1 MQEYIK
7 ANKALWNQKTTIH
20 QNSDF
25 YQMPAFLKGATSL
38 QPIELALLG
47 DVKGKKILHLQC
59 HFGQDTISLARMGA
73 EVTGVDLSDKSI
85 AKAKELA
92 KTLEVD
98 AHFVCCDIFEANQF
112 VEGQF
117 DIVFTS
123 YGTIGW
129 LPKLD
134 RWGQI
139 IQHFLKPNGQLVF
152 VEFHPFIWTLDDA
165 TFSQITYSY
174 FNVAPIIETLS
185 SSYTDG
191 PTHAPMT
198 SYSWNH
204 PLSEVFQALM
214 TNGIA
219 IEDFQE
225 YDTSPYNCFP
235 NTIVVDNGFQIKG
248 MEDKLPMVYSI
259 LAKKINK

>member
-7 ANKALWNQKTTIH
+7 ANKALWNQKTEIH
-20 QNSDF
+20 QKSDF

-38 QPIELALLG
+38 QAIELALLG
-47 DVKGKKILHLQC
+47 DVKGKRILHLQC

-73 EVTGVDLSDKSI
+73 KVTGIDLSDKSI
-85 AKAKELA
+85 AKANELA
-92 KTLEVD
+92 KTLAVD
-98 AHFVCCDIFEANQF
+98 ANFICCDIFETDQF
-112 VEGQF
+112 VDGQF
-117 DIVFTS
+117 DIVFAS

-129 LPKLD
+129 LPTLD

-139 IQHFLKPNGQLVF
+139 IQHFLKPNGRFIF

-165 TFSQITYSY
+165 SFTKITYSY
-174 FNVAPIIETLS
+174 FNVAPIIETPS

-191 PTHAPMT
+191 PTHPPMT

-214 TNGIA
+214 THGLL

-225 YDTSPYNCFP
+225 YNTSPYNCFP
-235 NTIVVDNGFQIKG
+235 NTVALSDGYQIKG

-259 LAKKINK
+259 IAKAT

>member
-1 MQEYIK
+1 MQEYLT

-20 QNSDF
+20 EQSDF

-38 QPIELALLG
+38 KPIELALLG

-73 EVTGVDLSDKSI
+73 KVTGLDLSDKSI
-85 AKAKELA
+85 AKAKEIANQLGI
-92 KTLEVD
+92 D
-98 AHFVCCDIFEANQF
+98 AHFVCCDIFEADQF
-112 VEGQF
+112 IKDEF

-129 LPKLD
+129 LPTLN

-139 IQHFLKPNGQLVF
+139 IQHFLKPNGTFVF
-152 VEFHPFIWTLDDA
+152 AEFHPFIWTLDDD
-165 TFSQITYSY
+165 TYTKITYSY
-174 FNVAPIIETLS
+174 FNIAPIIETLT

-191 PTHAPMT
+191 DSHEPLACYT
-198 SYSWNH
+198 WNH
-204 PLSEVFQALM
+204 SLAEVFNALM
-214 TNGIA
+214 TNGIV
-219 IEDFQE
+219 IDDFQE
-225 YDTSPYNCFP
+225 YKTSPYNCFP
-235 NTIVVDNGFQIKG
+235 NTVTVDNGYQIKG

-259 LAKKINK
+259 LGRKF

>member
-1 MQEYIK
+1 MKEYLK
-7 ANKALWNQKTTIH
+7 ANKALWNQKTIIH
-20 QNSDF
+20 EHSDF

-38 QPIELALLG
+38 KTIELDLLG

-73 EVTGVDLSDKSI
+73 KVTGVDLSDKSI

-92 KTLEVD
+92 TTIGVD
-98 AHFVCCDIFEANQF
+98 AHFVCCDIFEADQF
-112 VEGQF
+112 IEDQF
-117 DIVFTS
+117 DIIFTS

-129 LPKLD
+129 LPSLD

-152 VEFHPFIWTLDDA
+152 AEFHPFIWTLDDA
-165 TFSQITYSY
+165 SYTKITYSY
-174 FNVAPIIETLS
+174 FNIEPIIETLT

-191 PTHAPMT
+191 DTHKPLACYT
-198 SYSWNH
+198 WNH

-214 TNGIA
+214 KNGLL

-225 YDTSPYNCFP
+225 YNTSPYNCFP
-235 NTIVVDNGFQIKG
+235 NTVAVEGGYQIKS
-248 MEDKLPMVYSI
+248 MENKLPMVYSI
-259 LAKKINK
+259 VAKKH